1 MIEKDNVLDGRI
13 KRINHL
19 LSRLDRI
26 PEELREVESQLYKN
40 GLSRDDFAR
49 LVDRRNALYIE
60 HERVEREVKQEYKLQ
75 INEKS

>member
-13 KRINHL
+13 NRINQL

-26 PEELREVESQLYKN
+26 PEELREVENQLYKD
-40 GLSRDDFAR
+40 GLSRDEFAR

-75 INEKS
+75 IDEQP

>member
-1 MIEKDNVLDGRI
+1 MIEKDNILDGRI
-13 KRINHL
+13 NRINQL

-26 PEELREVESQLYKN
+26 PEELREVESLLYKD
-40 GLSRDDFAR
+40 GLLRDDFAR

-75 INEKS
+75 IDEQS

>member
-13 KRINHL
+13 NRINQL

-26 PEELREVESQLYKN
+26 PEELREVENQLYKD

-75 INEKS
+75 IDEQP